1 MYYYGLENIITIMLS
16 VIGFVIV
23 LAAQSFIS
31 SSYNKYKKVS
41 NNKNISGSEVARII
55 LDKNGLNDIH
65 VVEVSGELTDHYD
78 PTRKVVRLSS
88 SIFHGNSIAAMAVAA
103 HECGHAIQDKENY
116 TFMRIRS
123 SLVPVV
129 NFVSY
134 AGYFVTLFGLFIG
147 VTGYLKVGIFM
158 LLATILFQL
167 VTLPVEF
174 DASRRAK
181 VQIDELSLA
190 PNNEL
195 DAVKNMLFAAAM
207 TYVASLVSSILN
219 LLRLIIM
226 LRDRND

>member
-129 NFVSY
+129 NFVS
-134 AGYFVTLFGLFIG
+134 
-147 VTGYLKVGIFM
+147 
-158 LLATILFQL
+158 
-167 VTLPVEF
+167 
-174 DASRRAK
+174 
-181 VQIDELSLA
+181 
-190 PNNEL
+190 
-195 DAVKNMLFAAAM
+195 
-207 TYVASLVSSILN
+207 
-219 LLRLIIM
+219 
-226 LRDRND
+226 